1 MDHTKPSL
9 MKLNK
14 EDLVRLLMDYQGKFN
29 SILEDLKNNFDKL
42 KAKFTIIEAD
52 LNTIRN
58 ANSTLPDRLINVEL
72 KSFTNEQYFRRECL
86 EILGIPPSVKD
97 NELET
102 KVFSILEEIDAPLD
116 LVLVEDCHCLPSKG
130 NSKKMIL
137 K

>member
-86 EILGIPPSVKD
+86 EILGIPPSVK
-97 NELET
+97 NISMFL
-102 KVFSILEEIDAPLD
+102 
-116 LVLVEDCHCLPSKG
+116 CHFL
-130 NSKKMIL
+130 L
-137 K
+137 F